1 MLKARYLGI
10 LLLYAVPY
18 VYFSAVLDAYAYGW
32 GRLGRLKT
40 LWKLHGA
47 GLRGLY

>member
-18 VYFSAVLDAYAYGW
+18 VYFSAVLYAYAYVW

-40 LWKLHGA
+40 LGSSKGQ
-47 GLRGLY
+47 G